1 MSGLVSVSFARLGAI
16 GVLYTV
22 LGTSLLCAADFSN
35 YRGFQ
40 LGMSLA
46 AAEKQAGMQA
56 SDVKVVHQRPAV
68 IQELEWQP
76 RFGAFTDPL
85 KGDPVKEGLLC
96 FLDGSLFRI
105 VVTYDR
111 YKVEGLTTED
121 IIGAI
126 STTYGP
132 AVKPAAEIA
141 YHSYYGD
148 TAPVLARWEDADY
161 SYNLV
166 RAGDRASFALIL
178 YSKKLDALAET
189 AIAEAAR
196 LDAQE
201 APQRELDKQKKQ
213 DAEDQLVLD
222 KARSANKPN
231 FRP

>member
-1 MSGLVSVSFARLGAI
+1 MGA
-16 GVLYTV
+16 
-22 LGTSLLCAADFSN
+22 SLLCAADFSN

-40 LGMSLA
+40 FGMNLA
-46 AAEKQAGMQA
+46 AAEKQTGMKP
-56 SDVKVVHQRPAV
+56 SDVRVIHRRPAL

-76 RFGAFTDPL
+76 RYGALTDPL
-85 KGDPVKEGLLC
+85 KGDPVKEGLLS

-121 IIGAI
+121 MIGAI

-132 AVKPAAEIA
+132 AVKPTAEIA

-148 TAPVLARWEDADY
+148 TAPVLARWEDAGY

-166 RAGDRASFALIL
+166 RTGDRASFAMIL
-178 YSKKLDALAET
+178 LSKKLDGLAET
-189 AIAEAAR
+189 AIVEAVR
-196 LDAQE
+196 LEAQE
-201 APQRELDKQKKQ
+201 APQRELEKQKKQ
-213 DAEDQLVLD
+213 DAEDQLALD
-222 KARSANKPN
+222 KARTANKPN

>member
-1 MSGLVSVSFARLGAI
+1 MILARLGTIAI
-16 GVLYTV
+16 LCGAP
-22 LGTSLLCAADFSN
+22 GMSLLCAADFSN

-40 LGMSLA
+40 FGMNLP
-46 AAEKQAGMQA
+46 AAEKQAGA
-56 SDVKVVHQRPAV
+56 NSSDVKVVHQRPAV

-76 RFGAFTDPL
+76 RYGASADPL
-85 KGDPVKEGLLC
+85 KGDPVKEGLLS

-111 YKVEGLTTED
+111 YKIEGLTTD
-121 IIGAI
+121 DMIGAI

-132 AVKPAAEIA
+132 AVKPTAEIA
-141 YHSYYGD
+141 YHSYYGE
-148 TAPVLARWEDADY
+148 TAPVLARWEDAGY

-166 RAGDRASFALIL
+166 RTGDRSSFAMIL
-178 YSKKLDALAET
+178 FSKKLDALAQT
-189 AIAEAAR
+189 AITEAVR

>member
-1 MSGLVSVSFARLGAI
+1 MKLTRPGTI
-16 GVLYTV
+16 GILYTV

-40 LGMSLA
+40 FGMSLA
-46 AAEKQAGMQA
+46 AAEKQTGAEP
-56 SDVKVVHQRPAV
+56 SDVKMVHQRPAV

-76 RFGAFTDPL
+76 RYGPLTDPL
-85 KGDPVKEGLLC
+85 KGDPVKEGLLS
-96 FLDGSLFRI
+96 FMDGSLFRI

-111 YKVEGLTTED
+111 YKIEGLTTD
-121 IIGAI
+121 DMIGAI
-126 STTYGP
+126 SATYGP

-166 RAGDRASFALIL
+166 RTGDRSSFAMIL
-178 YSKKLDALAET
+178 LSKKLDALAEA
-189 AIAEAAR
+189 AIIEAVR

-213 DAEDQLVLD
+213 AAEDQVALD